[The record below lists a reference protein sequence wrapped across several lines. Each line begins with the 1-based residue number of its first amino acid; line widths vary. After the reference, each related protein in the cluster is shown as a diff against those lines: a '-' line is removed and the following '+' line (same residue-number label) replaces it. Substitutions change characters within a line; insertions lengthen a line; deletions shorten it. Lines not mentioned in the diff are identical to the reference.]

1 MFQLM
6 DDSKE
11 KEFQLIQEIL
21 DGQKDRYRV
30 LVDRYASMVFSIVGK
45 FVDKKGDREE
55 LAQQIFVKAYERLD
69 SFKKQSKFSS
79 WLYTL
84 ARNHC
89 LDYSKNIRRSNKEFS
104 EMESHELE
112 ANLKV
117 EELPDD
123 DIEQQEQGA
132 ILEKALS
139 AITPIYAEA
148 FLMKYR
154 DNMTYKAMAKRLNA
168 TEGALKVRVHRA
180 RKELQDY
187 VNQYN

>member
-1 MFQLM
+1 M

-11 KEFQLIQEIL
+11 KEFELIEDIL
-21 DGQKDRYRV
+21 NGQQDGYRI

-45 FVDKKGDREE
+45 FVSRKADREE

-69 SFKKQSKFSS
+69 SFKRQSKFSS

-89 LDYSKNIRRSNKEFS
+89 LDYAKNIRRSNKEFS

-112 ANLKV
+112 SQMKV
-117 EELPDD
+117 EDLPND
-123 DIEQQEQGA
+123 DIEKQEQRA
-132 ILEKALS
+132 ILERALS

-154 DNMTYKAMAKRLNA
+154 DNMTYKAMAKRLDA

-180 RKELQDY
+180 RKELQDH

>member
-154 DNMTYKAMAKRLNA
+154 DNMTYKAMAKRLDA

>member
-1 MFQLM
+1 M

>member
-1 MFQLM
+1 M

-21 DGQKDRYRV
+21 DGQQDRYRI
-30 LVDRYASMVFSIVGK
+30 LVDRYAKMVFSIVGK
-45 FVDKKGDREE
+45 FVNRKADREE

-69 SFKKQSKFSS
+69 SFRRQSKFSS

-89 LDYSKNIRRSNKEFS
+89 LDYAKNIRRSNKEFS

-112 ANLKV
+112 ANMKV
-117 EELPDD
+117 EDLPND
-123 DIEQQEQGA
+123 DIEKQEQKA
-132 ILEKALS
+132 ILEKGLS

-154 DNMTYKAMAKRLNA
+154 DNMTYKAMAKRLDA

-187 VNQYN
+187 ISQYN